1 MGGIFSSEDDESN
14 IQCNG
19 VSDLQTEV
27 NSIKATLNAIKTK
40 VDTMQPGGSQCDLTA
55 INTKIDTLTAKE
67 CHICPSPSNL
77 EDINTTLQALSTS
90 SEKINRNVINSA
102 GGLNKNINHMYNEL
116 GKFIIPSYSCY
127 KSLVTDSTDEDEYSP
142 FRSEPIIHPPE
153 QFVNLGPHWKA
164 VCDRSST
171 MSTIQTSI
179 NTNPPKALP
188 WGFDIPSESLFIDG
202 QHDDLVSCLD
212 PRAGTTHCDQG
223 LFPLTQ
229 LN

>member
-142 FRSEPIIHPPE
+142 FRSEPIIHSPE
-153 QFVNLGPHWKA
+153 QFVNPGPHWKA

-202 QHDDLVSCLD
+202 QHHDLVSCLD